1 MSQADTV
8 SSVSYLID
16 KDMVKESVGKMK
28 NGEAAGP
35 SGVVSEVVKYL
46 VYQMIKEEVILPEK
60 NLALLNKWEGD
71 L

>member
-1 MSQADTV
+1 
-8 SSVSYLID
+8 
-16 KDMVKESVGKMK
+16 MVKESVGKMK

-60 NLALLNKWEGD
+60 NLALLNK
-71 L
+71 